1 VTNAKGEFDF
11 DLPKRDSLRLIF
23 SFVGFQRQ
31 EIQVKND
38 MKPLTIILK
47 EDVQKVDE
55 VVITGIFNKPKES
68 FTGAV
73 TAITKE
79 ELKANYSRNL
89 IQTLSNLDPSFRII
103 QNNEQGSNP
112 NALPEIQL
120 RGASTFSNV
129 ADLQNA
135 SRAELN
141 TPLFIMDGFEVSLE
155 RVMDL
160 NDNEV
165 ENITILKDASATALY
180 GSRGANGV
188 IVITTIRP
196 EAGKLQVSYD
206 GTIKIQAPDLSSY
219 DYLATAREKF
229 DLEEAYGIYNSVNG
243 QIYYDQVK
251 AALDRGVN
259 FDWLNIPVRTG
270 VGQRHRLNFMG
281 GSDEW
286 RFRFGFVI

>member
-1 VTNAKGEFDF
+1 MRFRNKRIFHLFLITEQAEKLGVFSVLAIDETVESVLSKVLKNTGMMFEFDGRLIIVRPEPEKKVAEKITVKGIVKDVKGEVLPGVTIQVKGTTLGFVTNAKGEFDF

-103 QNNEQGSNP
+103 QNNEQGSN
-112 NALPEIQL
+112 LTLCRRFSCGEL
-120 RGASTFSNV
+120 RR
-129 ADLQNA
+129 
-135 SRAELN
+135 SR
-141 TPLFIMDGFEVSLE
+141 M
-155 RVMDL
+155 
-160 NDNEV
+160 
-165 ENITILKDASATALY
+165 
-180 GSRGANGV
+180 
-188 IVITTIRP
+188 
-196 EAGKLQVSYD
+196 
-206 GTIKIQAPDLSSY
+206 
-219 DYLATAREKF
+219 
-229 DLEEAYGIYNSVNG
+229 
-243 QIYYDQVK
+243 
-251 AALDRGVN
+251 
-259 FDWLNIPVRTG
+259 
-270 VGQRHRLNFMG
+270 
-281 GSDEW
+281 
-286 RFRFGFVI
+286 

>member
-1 VTNAKGEFDF
+1 
-11 DLPKRDSLRLIF
+11 
-23 SFVGFQRQ
+23 
-31 EIQVKND
+31 
-38 MKPLTIILK
+38 M
-47 EDVQKVDE
+47 
-55 VVITGIFNKPKES
+55 
-68 FTGAV
+68 
-73 TAITKE
+73 
-79 ELKANYSRNL
+79 
-89 IQTLSNLDPSFRII
+89 
-103 QNNEQGSNP
+103 
-112 NALPEIQL
+112 
-120 RGASTFSNV
+120 
-129 ADLQNA
+129 
-135 SRAELN
+135 
-141 TPLFIMDGFEVSLE
+141 SLE

-286 RFRFGFVI
+286 RFRLDLSYDGEAGVMKGSERNNYNGTLEVNYMTEKWTVIQSFSVGMNTSKDSPYGSFANFASMNRYWEPYDEKGTLVEYFNHPLGTMIENPVYNWEKGVWISQSIRFSVVVLPSGILSEKVLISSVLWD